1 MEFVDPRIAATHF
14 AASLALYTDA
24 ADVRAT
30 LAGGGFVLLDSRSD
44 EAWHHAH
51 IPGALHMPTAEIPAR
66 APRELDPAVP
76 VVTHCWGPGC
86 NGATRAA
93 LALATLGFRVKEML
107 GGIEYWRREGSPV
120 RTPTGITVDPP
131 DPLTMPTVVSCGC

>member
-1 MEFVDPRIAATHF
+1 MEFAEPRIAATHF

-24 ADVRAT
+24 SDVRAA
-30 LAGGGFVLLDSRSD
+30 LPGGGFVLLDSRNR
-44 EAWHHAH
+44 EAWDDAH
-51 IPGALHMPTAEIPAR
+51 IPGALHLPTAEIAER

-93 LALATLGFRVKEML
+93 LALATLGYRVKEML
-107 GGIEYWRREGSPV
+107 GGIEYWRREGYPV
-120 RTPTGITVDPP
+120 RTPAGVVAAPA
-131 DPLTMPTVVSCGC
+131 DPLTTPTTVSCGC